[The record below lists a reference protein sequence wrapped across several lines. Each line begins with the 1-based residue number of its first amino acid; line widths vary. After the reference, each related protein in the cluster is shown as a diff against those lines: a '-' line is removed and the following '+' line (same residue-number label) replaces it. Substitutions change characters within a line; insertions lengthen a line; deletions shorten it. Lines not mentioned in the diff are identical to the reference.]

1 MTPRTPRPASCAG
14 AGRGLP
20 RVPADRIR
28 RVRSADDH
36 AIILTVGDE
45 ITSGDIANTNGS
57 WLAGRLAVLGLP
69 VRMLAAVPDDVEEIA
84 GFVRE
89 RRPQCRW
96 LIVTG
101 GLGGTPDDVTRE
113 GVAAA
118 FGVGLEAHAA
128 SLAALRGRFPEH
140 THEYVERF
148 AMLPAGAQPVDNPL
162 GGAPGFRLEN
172 VVVLAGVP
180 AEMEAT
186 FRVAERTVLGGGTR
200 PIRAVRLSYRTTE
213 SQIVAVLERALD
225 EHPAVAV
232 GSYPQFD
239 DGVRRVDIVL
249 KSADPNALD
258 AAAAW
263 MGEELGQVLSAP

>member
-1 MTPRTPRPASCAG
+1 MTPRSSRPASRAG

-20 RVPADRIR
+20 WGSADRIR

-69 VRMLAAVPDDVEEIA
+69 VRMLAAVPDDVDEIA
-84 GFVRE
+84 RFVRE

-113 GVAAA
+113 GIAEA

-128 SLAALRGRFPEH
+128 SLAALRERFPEH
-140 THEYVERF
+140 THAYVERF

-162 GGAPGFRLEN
+162 GGAPGFRFEN
-172 VVVLAGVP
+172 VIVLAGVP

-186 FRVAERTVLGGGTR
+186 FGVAERTVLGAGSR

-225 EHPAVAV
+225 EHPTVAV
-232 GSYPQFD
+232 GSYPHFD

>member
-1 MTPRTPRPASCAG
+1 M
-14 AGRGLP
+14 
-20 RVPADRIR
+20 
-28 RVRSADDH
+28 RSADDH

-45 ITSGDIANTNGS
+45 ITSGDIANTNGR
-57 WLAGRLAVLGLP
+57 WLAARLAVLGLP

-89 RRPQCRW
+89 RRTQCRW

-140 THEYVERF
+140 TQGYVERF

-162 GGAPGFRLEN
+162 GGAPGFRLKN

-186 FRVAERTVLGGGTR
+186 FGVAERTVLGGGAR

-213 SQIVAVLERALD
+213 SQIVAVLERAMD

-239 DGVRRVDIVL
+239 GGVRRVDIVL

>member
-1 MTPRTPRPASCAG
+1 
-14 AGRGLP
+14 
-20 RVPADRIR
+20 
-28 RVRSADDH
+28 
-36 AIILTVGDE
+36 
-45 ITSGDIANTNGS
+45 
-57 WLAGRLAVLGLP
+57 
-69 VRMLAAVPDDVEEIA
+69 
-84 GFVRE
+84 
-89 RRPQCRW
+89 
-96 LIVTG
+96 VTG

-113 GVAAA
+113 GIAAA

-128 SLAALRGRFPEH
+128 SLAVLRGRFPEH
-140 THEYVERF
+140 THGYVERF
-148 AMLPAGAQPVDNPL
+148 AMLPSGAQPVENPL

-186 FRVAERTVLGGGTR
+186 FGVAERTVLGAGTR

-225 EHPAVAV
+225 EHPTVAV
-232 GSYPQFD
+232 GSYPHFD